1 GASMVPDQAVLVSSG
16 EIHDLLLRV
25 QVDPAQLSNFNQGFS
40 FSVSSRDG
48 VLNDETES
56 RFIGPSTPTP
66 RP

>member
-1 GASMVPDQAVLVSSG
+1 MVPDQAVLVSSG

-48 VLNDETES
+48 VLNDETET
-56 RFIGPSTPTP
+56 RIIGPSTPTP